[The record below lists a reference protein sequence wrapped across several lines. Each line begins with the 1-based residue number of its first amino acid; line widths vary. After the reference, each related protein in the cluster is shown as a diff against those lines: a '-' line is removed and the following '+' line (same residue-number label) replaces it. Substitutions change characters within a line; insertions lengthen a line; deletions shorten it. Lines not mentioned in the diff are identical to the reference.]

1 MNTEQDVGPG
11 DLKSVVGGPRCN
23 LRFLKEEEIFPWE
36 ETDLVNI
43 GPMIH
48 VTGIKE

>member
-1 MNTEQDVGPG
+1 MKTEQDVGPG
-11 DLKSVVGGPRCN
+11 DLKPVKGGPRCN
-23 LRFLKEEEIFPWE
+23 LRFPEEEEIFPWE
-36 ETDLVNI
+36 ERDLVSI